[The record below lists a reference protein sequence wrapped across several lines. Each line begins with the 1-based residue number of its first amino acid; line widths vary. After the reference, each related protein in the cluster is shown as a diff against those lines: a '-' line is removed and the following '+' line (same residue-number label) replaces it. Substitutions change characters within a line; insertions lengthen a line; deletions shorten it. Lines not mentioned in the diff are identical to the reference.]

1 MALPAFITSLVET
14 GSAIFTTVTVIVG
27 AIVAGV
33 AVADRLQKKDPLRYK
48 FPVVAR
54 LIPFLDR
61 IIEITQQHAPGRST
75 MPFNQSQ
82 RHALERYGKGKSNII
97 GFGSDNNLRMAG
109 TPIIIPS
116 AFPVKDPT
124 ESPALLI
131 GPYCEKPY
139 TASSIF
145 NISAMS
151 YGALSK
157 NAVKA
162 LTAGAKKAN
171 CWLDT
176 GEGGFAPVHAESGC
190 DIIFQIGTAKY
201 GVRDE
206 HGNFSEEK
214 LKAIAAHENVRM
226 IEIKLSQGA
235 KPGKGG
241 ILPGAKV
248 SEEIAAIRGIPLG
261 KDSISPP
268 GHAEV
273 NSVSDLL
280 DFIDRVRKLTGKP
293 VGFKAA
299 ISDPNFVEELCKE
312 ILKRGIQSAPDF
324 ITIDG
329 GEGGSGAA
337 PMALMDSA
345 GLSIRESLPM
355 VATILKEHGL
365 KERIRI
371 IAAGKLVE
379 AARVAWA
386 LAAGADFVNSARAFM
401 IGGLGCIQ
409 AKQCHNNTCPKGIT
423 TNDPELADRLNVE
436 KQIEETANLCEGI
449 RHDVEMLAH
458 TAGVAHARLLG
469 PEHIAIVQPD
479 TTSKRLIQIYPAL
492 QK

>member
-1 MALPAFITSLVET
+1 MGLPALITSIVET
-14 GSAIFTTVTVIVG
+14 GNALFTTVVTII
-27 AIVAGV
+27 AATIAGV
-33 AVADRLQKKDPLRYK
+33 AIADRLQKKDPLRYK

-54 LIPFLDR
+54 FIPFFDR
-61 IIEITQQHAPGRST
+61 VIEITQQHAPGRST

-82 RHALERYGKGKSNII
+82 RHALERYGKGKGNII

-116 AFPVKDPT
+116 AFPVKNPT
-124 ESPALLI
+124 TSPSLVI

-157 NAVKA
+157 NAVLA

-176 GEGGFAPVHAESGC
+176 GEGGLAPAHLENGC

-201 GVRDE
+201 GVRNED
-206 HGNFSEEK
+206 GSFSEEK
-214 LKAIAAHENVRM
+214 LKAIAAHETVRM

-248 SEEIAAIRGIPLG
+248 SEEIASIRGIPVG
-261 KDSISPP
+261 QDSISPP
-268 GHAEV
+268 GHAEI

-280 DFIDRVRKLTGKP
+280 DFIDRVRKIARKP

-299 ISDPNFVEELCKE
+299 ISDPNFVHELCEE
-312 ILKRGIQSAPDF
+312 IKRRDIESAPDF

-365 KERIRI
+365 KGRIRI

-386 LAAGADFVNSARAFM
+386 LAAGADFVNSARGFM

-409 AKQCHNNTCPKGIT
+409 AKQCHNNTCPKAIT
-423 TNDPELADRLNVE
+423 SNDPRLADRLDKEERAEAVANVA
-436 KQIEETANLCEGI
+436 TGI
-449 RHDVEMLAH
+449 NNDVEALAH

-469 PEHIAIVQPD
+469 PEHVAIVQPD

-492 QK
+492 K